1 MKSISINKNETFQDK
16 RKELRGVVVNIYDSI
31 PKESKNERG
40 IYLQT
45 LRKMSP
51 SEKFNKVTE
60 LNELTKSLFKQGL
73 RKRFPEKSEE
83 EIHSLFLKRLEKCHN
98 SNY

>member
-1 MKSISINKNETFQDK
+1 M
-16 RKELRGVVVNIYDSI
+16 NIEEDSSLYDSI
-31 PKESKNERG
+31 PRESKKEHN

-51 SEKFNKVTE
+51 SEKFNKVME
-60 LNELTKSLFKQGL
+60 LNELTRSLFKQGL
-73 RKRFPEKSEE
+73 KKRFPNKSEQE
-83 EIHSLFLKRLEKCHN
+83 LHVLFLKRLEKCHN

>member
-1 MKSISINKNETFQDK
+1 MAMNLYNE
-16 RKELRGVVVNIYDSI
+16 I
-31 PKESKNERG
+31 PKESKNERAT
-40 IYLQT
+40 YLQT

-51 SEKFNKVTE
+51 SEKFNKVME
-60 LNELTKSLFKQGL
+60 LNELTNSLFKQGL

-83 EIHSLFLKRLEKCHN
+83 EIHTLFLKRLEKCHN

>member
-1 MKSISINKNETFQDK
+1 M
-16 RKELRGVVVNIYDSI
+16 NIEEDSSLYDSI
-31 PKESKNERG
+31 PRESKKEHK

-51 SEKFNKVTE
+51 SEKFNKVME
-60 LNELTKSLFKQGL
+60 LNELTRSLFKQGL
-73 RKRFPEKSEE
+73 KKRFPDKSEQE
-83 EIHSLFLKRLEKCHN
+83 LHVLFLKRLERCHN